1 MPWQP
6 TRLSGG
12 SSVEVAMDQGGR
24 EELWALGRKERWQ
37 TVLNIPLAEF
47 VFIICRNKS
56 LERLWQCVVY

>member
-1 MPWQP
+1 
-6 TRLSGG
+6 
-12 SSVEVAMDQGGR
+12 MDEAGR